1 MNLAVITDNYYYCN
15 GLKKCREIKRSSY
28 IDPEMLIDQ
37 YEGLTYIV
45 TSTVILIKI
54 KDYKVLLAVIDFIND
69 FPELIIFTE
78 CTDVTFETTD
88 SVLKAGKFFLIIKK
102 MPISHL
108 AQAFKKYVCEG
119 EEPVKLPFNNIK
131 STEWNILTDIIKHGT
146 AKDLARFDNV
156 SQKQI
161 STQKQNLSSKLRVYG
176 SNIATKIQ
184 VMSLLYT
191 LHKLSMLD
199 TYRDRV
205 IPLKMKSHYSRLKK
219 NKK

>member
-1 MNLAVITDNYYYCN
+1 
-15 GLKKCREIKRSSY
+15 
-28 IDPEMLIDQ
+28 
-37 YEGLTYIV
+37 
-45 TSTVILIKI
+45 
-54 KDYKVLLAVIDFIND
+54 
-69 FPELIIFTE
+69 
-78 CTDVTFETTD
+78 
-88 SVLKAGKFFLIIKK
+88 
-102 MPISHL
+102 
-108 AQAFKKYVCEG
+108 
-119 EEPVKLPFNNIK
+119 
-131 STEWNILTDIIKHGT
+131 
-146 AKDLARFDNV
+146 
-156 SQKQI
+156 QKQI